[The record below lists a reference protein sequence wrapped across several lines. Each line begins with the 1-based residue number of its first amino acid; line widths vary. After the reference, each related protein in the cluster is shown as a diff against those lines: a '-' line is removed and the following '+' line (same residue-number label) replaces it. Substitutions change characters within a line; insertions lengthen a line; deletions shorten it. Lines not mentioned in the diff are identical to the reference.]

1 MVDYIKKLIDYYY
14 TLTIR
19 NLRESIPKS
28 MAFNF
33 INELRNI
40 RGHILMKIVQQSQ
53 EEDMLAEDPAISSK
67 RKFHKDIL
75 KILEQSEK
83 IMLGDEE

>member
-67 RKFHKDIL
+67 ESFI
-75 KILEQSEK
+75 KIY
-83 IMLGDEE
+83 

>member
-33 INELRNI
+33 INELKNI
-40 RGHILMKIVQQSQ
+40 RGFILMKIVQESQ
-53 EEDMLAEDPAISSK
+53 DTDMLAEDPSITSK
-67 RKFHKDIL
+67 RKHHKDIL